1 MAESNIIPFQPLLPQ
16 TLPTIS
22 GNLDYREF
30 RDQLL
35 RLDLLLQNSGLE
47 ARFLQLDLQDRKLS
61 PKAQQN
67 RQLHAVRA
75 LRCILARLI
84 LQEDYRAFAAHLADS
99 ALLQSFCRLSRVDL
113 TTIPSKSTLQ
123 RYDSWWS
130 EKEVRQLVG
139 ELLAQGAAAPAPLH
153 LPEAVDLASV
163 FLDTTCLAAPIHY
176 PVDWVLLRDAT
187 RTLTKAIVLI
197 RDQGLKHRMPAPESF
212 LSGSNKL
219 CIAMAQAGRRKDVRQ
234 GRKARKKLLRQMDRL
249 VGQLRGHAGRY
260 RDLLDQQWEQTEW
273 TRPQADQVL
282 RRLDQVLAQLP
293 QARQQARQRILEEQ
307 PVPNEEKILSLYEP
321 DVRVIVRRKPGAE
334 VEFGNTLLLVENQ
347 QGLILDW
354 ECFRDSAPADAQLL
368 PRSLGRLEAVFG
380 PRIKAAAADRGFDS
394 ELNRQGLASDGI
406 YNAVCP
412 RNPKQLEEKAGS
424 WKFQQLQRR
433 RAQTEGRIAILKNA
447 FLGPA
452 MRRKGFAHRE
462 LLVTWTV
469 LTHNLWVM
477 VRWQA
482 QAAPAVRRE
491 AA

>member
-219 CIAMAQAGRRKDVRQ
+219 CIAMAQAGPPQ
-234 GRKARKKLLRQMDRL
+234 GRAAGPQSAEENPAPDGSPGGPAAGPCRSLPGPAGPAMGADR
-249 VGQLRGHAGRY
+249 VDA
-260 RDLLDQQWEQTEW
+260 
-273 TRPQADQVL
+273 P
-282 RRLDQVLAQLP
+282 
-293 QARQQARQRILEEQ
+293 
-307 PVPNEEKILSLYEP
+307 
-321 DVRVIVRRKPGAE
+321 
-334 VEFGNTLLLVENQ
+334 
-347 QGLILDW
+347 DW